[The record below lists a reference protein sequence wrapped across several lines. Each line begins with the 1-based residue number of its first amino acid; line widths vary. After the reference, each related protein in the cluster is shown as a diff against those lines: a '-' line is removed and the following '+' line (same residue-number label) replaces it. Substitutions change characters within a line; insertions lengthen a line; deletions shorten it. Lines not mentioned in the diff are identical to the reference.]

1 MSSRWAQREEAR
13 ARREASAAIMT
24 VLAALTTYRL
34 LRFDDE
40 RPRVSPA

>member
-1 MSSRWAQREEAR
+1 
-13 ARREASAAIMT
+13 MT

-40 RPRVSPA
+40 PAPGTSRQPGLT